1 MTDEEIKRQFIRI
14 SPSGNRLEVETISW
28 DGPHTPTSAW
38 VDFGPIPKNAD
49 TVEIDAVMETAL
61 ANTRFFRRCE
71 TCKML
76 KPLGWMHDAK
86 ICQGCAER
94 DLGVVH

>member
-14 SPSGNRLEVETISW
+14 SASGNRLEVGTISW
-28 DGPHTPTSAW
+28 DGPHTPTNKW
-38 VDFGPIPKNAD
+38 VDFGPIPKTAGA
-49 TVEIDAVMETAL
+49 VEINAL
-61 ANTRFFRRCE
+61 MGKTLVCKRFFRRCE

-76 KPLGWMHDAK
+76 KPLGWMHDTK